1 MWHFDQLDCFSGFE
15 VLKPFKQKK
24 NKFEWAITFKSKL
37 IISMVLKL
45 SKKEIKKEK

>member
-24 NKFEWAITFKSKL
+24 TSLNEQL
-37 IISMVLKL
+37 L
-45 SKKEIKKEK
+45 SNQNLLLVWF